1 MTVDTQSQLDIQNDF
16 RLRALGAEAALLPLA
31 IIVFI
36 TSKFGAPLIPR
47 PDQLVGAGP
56 SWMDGSEYDRRK
68 RGTLDTQILSGASRR
83 GHTSDIYSYRLG
95 LGPVSAPRNSER
107 LVHAGRP
114 GQFKKVSLK
123 MLTGS
128 EININT
134 RKEQTL

>member
-1 MTVDTQSQLDIQNDF
+1 LATAADAIY
-16 RLRALGAEAALLPLA
+16 RA
-31 IIVFI
+31 V
-36 TSKFGAPLIPR
+36 
-47 PDQLVGAGP
+47 
-56 SWMDGSEYDRRK
+56 
-68 RGTLDTQILSGASRR
+68 
-83 GHTSDIYSYRLG
+83 
-95 LGPVSAPRNSER
+95 